1 MRILFFLRN
10 LQTGGAERQFLQIME
25 GLQARGHEVL
35 FATRTPGGGLSHL
48 LPESIPRHVL
58 FQEAGTRLGKAL
70 EPARTPGKL
79 RKLVRE
85 LRPDLVYTALYV
97 NNALA
102 HRALQGT
109 DTPLVWGL
117 RNARQP
123 LSKLRAKAFDY
134 NRKHAADPVLAI
146 SNCHTGVEFHLESGF
161 HFRDVRVVP
170 NGIDGEV
177 FRPAPEE
184 GATFRE
190 TYDLPSDAFVIGCV
204 GRLHEMKDHRTFLQ
218 AAELFHRE
226 APSARFVCVGSG
238 DAQSTFELERLTAE
252 LGLTKVVTWA
262 GAHRDM
268 RSAYNAFDLV
278 ASSSVAEGFPNALTE
293 AQACG
298 RPCVATDVG
307 DCAVVLG
314 EEGLLVS
321 PGDPRA
327 QAEAWSQMHGLSTE
341 ERESL
346 GAKARARMLSDF
358 SLERCAERT
367 EAALSEIAAPRNQP
381 S

>member
-1 MRILFFLRN
+1 M
-10 LQTGGAERQFLQIME
+10 
-25 GLQARGHEVL
+25 
-35 FATRTPGGGLSHL
+35 
-48 LPESIPRHVL
+48 
-58 FQEAGTRLGKAL
+58 
-70 EPARTPGKL
+70 
-79 RKLVRE
+79 
-85 LRPDLVYTALYV
+85 
-97 NNALA
+97 
-102 HRALQGT
+102 
-109 DTPLVWGL
+109 
-117 RNARQP
+117 
-123 LSKLRAKAFDY
+123 
-134 NRKHAADPVLAI
+134 
-146 SNCHTGVEFHLESGF
+146 
-161 HFRDVRVVP
+161 
-170 NGIDGEV
+170 
-177 FRPAPEE
+177 
-184 GATFRE
+184 
-190 TYDLPSDAFVIGCV
+190 
-204 GRLHEMKDHRTFLQ
+204 
-218 AAELFHRE
+218 
-226 APSARFVCVGSG
+226 CVGSG
-238 DAQSTFELERLTAE
+238 DAQRTFELERLTAE

-262 GAHRDM
+262 GSHRDM

-307 DCAVVLG
+307 DSAVVLG